1 MVFVVIGVPPRC
13 RFHWRIA
20 NNGKSTPDTLI
31 LGQAWLGCSQWAA
44 AAISHSAKKFGA
56 VGQRLPA
63 ICLCAHHFTERPSY
77 RSHPVTDG
85 VTHSAGAILTK
96 MDGDSRGGAALSVKA
111 VSGKPIK
118 FVGTGEKMDNLEPF
132 YPDRL
137 AGRVLGMG
145 DVLTLVEKAQGAIDE
160 RDASAMMK
168 KMLANKF
175 DLDDFLGQ
183 YKVLF
188 LSPVCDVDY
197 GLKGCAMKTA
207 SRND

>member
-1 MVFVVIGVPPRC
+1 
-13 RFHWRIA
+13 
-20 NNGKSTPDTLI
+20 
-31 LGQAWLGCSQWAA
+31 
-44 AAISHSAKKFGA
+44 
-56 VGQRLPA
+56 
-63 ICLCAHHFTERPSY
+63 
-77 RSHPVTDG
+77 
-85 VTHSAGAILTK
+85 

-188 LSPVCDVDY
+188 LSLVCDVHF

-207 SRND
+207 YRNDC